1 MFFAEGQANAPN
13 PPMLGMIVAS
23 HLGDDMW
30 DGVYKWVYLR
40 ENSPEDVEN
49 GYEKMAR
56 CWGWLT
62 Y

>member
-1 MFFAEGQANAPN
+1 MITHVLCNTEGQANAPN

-23 HLGDDMW
+23 QLGDDMW
-30 DGVYKWVYLR
+30 DGVYNWVYLR

-56 CWGWLT
+56 C
-62 Y
+62 